1 MERFQIILIAVYTAC
16 LLYMTIFSLIQL
28 GLLKEFR
35 KKRKDNKPLPPLTS
49 EDPHPMVTIQL
60 PLFNEMFVVERLID
74 NIMKINYP
82 KDKLE
87 IQVLDDSTDDSVQLA
102 INKVNH
108 YKNLGYN
115 IKHIHRTDRSGY
127 KAGALKEGM
136 KHAEGEFIA
145 IFDADFLPEPDFLIK
160 AMPYFHND
168 KIGVVQTRW
177 EHLNEDYSLLTK
189 LQAFQL
195 NVHFT
200 VEQAGRCAA
209 GHFLQ
214 FNGTAGIWRRTAIDE
229 AGGWHSDTL
238 TEDLDLSYRAQLKG
252 WKIQYVED
260 IICPAEL
267 PAEIYGL
274 KSQQFRWMKGGAENT
289 RKLLPTIL
297 KADLPASIKFHSAM
311 HLMASGIFFII
322 LWVGIL

>member
-74 NIMKINYP
+74 NIMNP

-177 EHLNEDYSLLTK
+177 EHLNVLLVISCNSMEQQESGEELQSTK
-189 LQAFQL
+189 L
-195 NVHFT
+195 
-200 VEQAGRCAA
+200 ED
-209 GHFLQ
+209 
-214 FNGTAGIWRRTAIDE
+214 GIQI
-229 AGGWHSDTL
+229 H
-238 TEDLDLSYRAQLKG
+238 
-252 WKIQYVED
+252 
-260 IICPAEL
+260 
-267 PAEIYGL
+267 
-274 KSQQFRWMKGGAENT
+274 
-289 RKLLPTIL
+289 
-297 KADLPASIKFHSAM
+297 
-311 HLMASGIFFII
+311 
-322 LWVGIL
+322 